1 MASSSLTVECSGKK
15 LRVYGGNRREVRTKK
30 TQYEKLTL
38 EQFLAKHPLQTEE
51 DYRTLKLS
59 TRFNKK

>member
-1 MASSSLTVECSGKK
+1 MASSSLTVECSGKT
-15 LRVYGGNRREVRTKK
+15 LRVYGGNRRDVRTKK
-30 TQYEKLTL
+30 AQYEKLTL

-51 DYRTLKLS
+51 DYRTMKLS